1 MWTGTAPHYTISA
14 RMSADGRTARSTSRD
29 AAPNSAAARLIVALL
44 ASTALLLA
52 QPSRRA
58 ASLVVIGGT
67 VITENATRQVLSP
80 GAVAING
87 TDIVDVDRP
96 EAIAARYDPARTIDA
111 RDQIVLPGL
120 INTHT
125 HAPM

>member
-14 RMSADGRTARSTSRD
+14 RKSADGRSARSTSN
-29 AAPNSAAARLIVALL
+29 AHALPTSAAARVIVALL
-44 ASTALLLA
+44 ASTALVLA
-52 QPSRRA
+52 QPPRRA

-67 VITENATRQVLSP
+67 VITGNATRQVLSP
-80 GAVAING
+80 GAVAIHG

-111 RDQIVLPGL
+111 RDQIV
-120 INTHT
+120 
-125 HAPM
+125 